1 MSLTLYLS
9 HTVHN
14 THLCMHTRTQ
24 GGAFSHPLLRE
35 SAVLALSKYMC
46 ISGEVCS
53 RHLDLLF
60 TALAASPEVAVRA
73 NIVVALGDLAFRFP
87 NAVEP
92 WNALIY
98 ARLRDP
104 SPRVRANTLMVLTH
118 LILND
123 MVKVKGLVSDIALC
137 LRDPLP
143 RLRDMAKV
151 RVTRLIDVRT
161 CVRALLLYCVW
172 LQ

>member
-1 MSLTLYLS
+1 
-9 HTVHN
+9 
-14 THLCMHTRTQ
+14 MHTRIQ